1 MAEPE
6 VRLVATDL
14 DGTIVRADETIS
26 DRTVAALDRVR
37 AAGAEIVLVTG
48 RPPRWLPHIADRIGH
63 RGLAICSN
71 GALVYDLERDE
82 VIDNYPIEAAIVAAM
97 VEQLRA
103 EIPGASFAVE
113 DHVGM
118 RHEAAFPLHWDDGQP
133 SVEAVEVAALV
144 GSPAAK
150 LLMRDPSGDP
160 DALLLRAGE
169 IVGGLAEL
177 THSSST
183 AMIEISATGVTKAS
197 TLAAICEDRSIDQ
210 RHVLAFGDMPN
221 DLPLLA
227 WAGQAYAVAN
237 AHPSVLDAVDRHT
250 GERRRGRRRA
260 RARAALP
267 GVTRA
272 GR

>member
-1 MAEPE
+1 MAERVP

-14 DGTIVRADETIS
+14 DGTIVRPDETIS

-37 AAGAEIVLVTG
+37 EAGAEIVLVTG
-48 RPPRWLPHIADRIGH
+48 RPPRWLPHLADRIGH
-63 RGLAICSN
+63 RGLAVCSN
-71 GALVYDLERDE
+71 GALVYDLATDE
-82 VIDNYPIEAAIVAAM
+82 VVDTFPIEASIVADL

-103 EIPGASFAVE
+103 GIPGASFAVE

-118 RHEAAFPLHWDDGQP
+118 RREPAFALHWDEGQASVL
-133 SVEAVEVAALV
+133 SVEGSELV
-144 GSPAAK
+144 GWPAAK

-160 DALLLRAGE
+160 DALLLRAEE

-197 TLAAICEDRSIDQ
+197 TLAAICERRSIEPQ
-210 RHVLAFGDMPN
+210 HVLAFGDMPN

-237 AHPSVLDAVDRHT
+237 AHPSVLEAVQQHT
-250 GERRRGRRRA
+250 GSVENDGVAEVLERLFPLR
-260 RARAALP
+260 P
-267 GVTRA
+267 SP
-272 GR
+272 

>member
-1 MAEPE
+1 MAEPST

-26 DRTVAALDRVR
+26 DRTVAALDRAR
-37 AAGAEIVLVTG
+37 DAGAEVVIVTG
-48 RPPRWLPHIADRIGH
+48 RPPRWLPHLADRIGH

-71 GALVYDLERDE
+71 GALVYDLAEERVVE
-82 VIDNYPIEAAIVAAM
+82 TYPIEASTVAAL

-103 EIPGASFAVE
+103 GIPEASFAVE
-113 DHVGM
+113 DPAGM
-118 RHEAAFPLHWDDGQP
+118 RHEAAFPLHWDAGQP
-133 SVEAVEVAALV
+133 SVRSVEAAALI

-160 DALLLRAGE
+160 DALLVRAVE

-177 THSSST
+177 THSSTT
-183 AMIEISATGVTKAS
+183 AMVEISATGVTKAS
-197 TLAAICEDRSIDQ
+197 TLAAICERRSISARQ
-210 RHVLAFGDMPN
+210 VVAFGDMPN

-237 AHPSVLDAVDRHT
+237 AHPSVLEAVEQHT
-250 GERRRGRRRA
+250 ASVDDDGVALVLER
-260 RARAALP
+260 LFP
-267 GVTRA
+267 
-272 GR
+272 